1 MKRIIST
8 SRTSS
13 NSFTNSLRLQLT
25 IDQVLYDGG
34 QLLVHDPVA
43 LRLHVSEDVTEGK
56 AQLRKQVD
64 ISKYISGLIPH
75 LLCKFQYFLNSCFIC
90 EVLVNICH
98 NIHTD
103 GAGQVVGHLGQGEGG
118 GHEAEDKSEYEL
130 HGDVGGL

>member
-1 MKRIIST
+1 MTHPMTHIIST

-25 IDQVLYDGG
+25 IDQVIYDGG

-43 LRLHVSEDVTEGK
+43 LCLHIGKDISKGK
-56 AQLRKQVD
+56 AQLL
-64 ISKYISGLIPH
+64 G
-75 LLCKFQYFLNSCFIC
+75 KFQYFLNCCFIC

-98 NIHTD
+98 HVHTD

-118 GHEAEDKSEYEL
+118 GHEAEDKSQDEL
-130 HGDVGGL
+130 HGDGPM